1 MSDFESVANLPLIEK
16 AKSDPAAFA
25 TLYRQ
30 FRDPVFY
37 YIYTRVGNRKDA
49 EDLIEQT
56 FLNVLED
63 LNGYRDEGHFT
74 AWIFTIARSRV
85 ADFYRRRK
93 PSVSIEQIFTLCD
106 PLQDPVEHMIRS
118 ETMQSLGTL
127 LNLLEENERE
137 LLRLRFSARL
147 SFKDIACILKRKE
160 SAIKMSYYRLIER
173 LQSQWERTNDRA

>member
-1 MSDFESVANLPLIEK
+1 MSEFESIAKVDLINQ

-25 TLYRQ
+25 ALYRQ

-37 YIYTRVGNRKDA
+37 YIYARVGNRKDA
-49 EDLIEQT
+49 EDLVEQV

-74 AWIFTIARSRV
+74 AWLFTIARSRA
-85 ADFYRRRK
+85 ADYYRRHK
-93 PSVSIEQIFTLCD
+93 TVASLELSYSISD
-106 PLQDPVEHMIRS
+106 PLQDPVEQIIES
-118 ETMQSLGTL
+118 ENLKSLGML
-127 LNLLEENERE
+127 LGLLEEEERE

-147 SFKDIACILKRKE
+147 SFKDIAYLLKRKE

-173 LQSQWERTNDRA
+173 LQGQWERTNDRT

>member
-1 MSDFESVANLPLIEK
+1 MSEFESAANLDLIDK

-25 TLYRQ
+25 SLYRQ

-37 YIYTRVGNRKDA
+37 YIYSRVGNRKDA
-49 EDLIEQT
+49 EDLVEQV
-56 FLNVLED
+56 FLNILED
-63 LNGYRDEGHFT
+63 LKGYRDEGHFA

-93 PSVSIEQIFTLCD
+93 PSASIEQLYSLRD
-106 PLQDPVEHMIRS
+106 PLQDPVEHMIHS
-118 ETMQSLGTL
+118 ENLKSLGAL
-127 LNLLEENERE
+127 LHLLEEEERE

-173 LQSQWERTNDRA
+173 LQSQWERTNDTA

>member
-1 MSDFESVANLPLIEK
+1 MGEFESVANLNLIDK

-30 FRDPVFY
+30 CRTPVFY
-37 YIYTRVGNRKDA
+37 YIYARVGNRKDA
-49 EDLIEQT
+49 EDLVEQV
-56 FLNVLED
+56 FLNVMEGLA
-63 LNGYRDEGHFT
+63 GYRDEGHFT

-93 PSVSIEQIFTLCD
+93 PVVSIEQSYSLCD
-106 PLQDPVEHMIRS
+106 PLQDPVEHIIHS
-118 ETMQSLGTL
+118 ENLKSLGAL
-127 LNLLEENERE
+127 LYLLEEEERE

-147 SFKDIACILKRKE
+147 SFKDIAYILKRKE

-173 LQSQWERTNDRA
+173 LQSQWE